1 MPKKFSIKERIK
13 SIGFGLTGIRTFFKE
28 EHNAYVHL
36 VAACMAIGL
45 GFYWDIDRT
54 EWSLIVLC
62 IGLVFAAEVFN
73 TSIEAFANHVQP
85 NRHKD
90 IEKVKD
96 LAAAGVLIV
105 SFMALLIGL
114 LIFLPKMGILN

>member
-1 MPKKFSIKERIK
+1 MSKKFSIKARIK
-13 SIGFGLTGIRTFFKE
+13 SIGFALAGIGTFFKE

-36 VAACMAIGL
+36 VAACGAIGL
-45 GFYWDIDRT
+45 GFYLEIDRM
-54 EWSLIVLC
+54 EWALILLC

-73 TSIEAFANHVQP
+73 TSIETFADHVQP
-85 NRHKD
+85 DRHKD

-114 LIFLPKMGILN
+114 IIFLPNMGIFN